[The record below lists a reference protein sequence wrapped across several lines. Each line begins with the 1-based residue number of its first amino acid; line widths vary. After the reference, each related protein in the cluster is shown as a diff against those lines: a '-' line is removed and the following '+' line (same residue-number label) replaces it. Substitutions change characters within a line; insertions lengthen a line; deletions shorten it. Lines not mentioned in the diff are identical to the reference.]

1 MHLSRKL
8 FHSTGIV
15 IVLLYR
21 GLDIDRTLGAALLWG
36 CVGLLGLLDVLR
48 ARWPALQ
55 ALFLKSIKWIVDKK
69 DERGFNSSTL
79 YFAGCAAAVTL
90 FPPDEA
96 SAGILALALGDS
108 MAAIVGSTIKSPRRG
123 NVSLAGTL
131 ACAAATT
138 GVTLLWF
145 PLWQAVLA
153 GVLAAVLEAVS
164 GSKFDNLTMP
174 VGVGALLYFL

>member
-21 GLDIDRTLGAALLWG
+21 GLDIPQRTAALLLWI
-36 CVGLLGLLDVLR
+36 CVGLLALLDFLR

-55 ALFLKSIKWIVDKK
+55 QLFLTSVKWIVDKK

-79 YFAGCAAAVTL
+79 YFAGCATAVTL
-90 FPPDEA
+90 FPPDHA
-96 SAGILALALGDS
+96 CAGILALALGDA
-108 MAAIVGSTIKSPRRG
+108 MAAIVGSSVKSPRWG

-131 ACAAATT
+131 ACVVATAA
-138 GVTLLWF
+138 GVVFFF
-145 PLWQAVLA
+145 PLWMAALA

-164 GSKFDNLTMP
+164 GSKLDNLTMP
-174 VGVGALLYFL
+174 IGVAALLYVL